1 MQVSERASVTPVV
14 ARTSATRELARAQHR
29 FRPDPQAFRLLRLDS

>member
-14 ARTSATRELARAQHR
+14 ARTSATRELARLNTAFVQIRKR
-29 FRPDPQAFRLLRLDS
+29 FAYCV